1 MTEVGTESGTA
12 DHETI
17 TTEGDEAITI
27 TSVAGKLETHEAG
40 TATGDDQV
48 DGTVTTDG
56 TKTNEEVGTVTI
68 AELGTETATDDGTE
82 SGTLV
87 H

>member
-1 MTEVGTESGTA
+1 MAT
-12 DHETI
+12 D
-17 TTEGDEAITI
+17 GDEATMM

-48 DGTVTTDG
+48 DGTVTNDG
-56 TKTNEEVGTVTI
+56 TKTNDEVGTVTT
-68 AELGTETATDDGTE
+68 ALDGTDIISSLGTE

-87 H
+87 HDTIAIDGSEATMIT